1 MHLYGSSLKRSLFAL
16 RRSFALPE
24 LSTLAIVLYRVC
36 VIICALL
43 TGAALYYRTTNVWTL
58 KNLSDSFLIKHIGR
72 RPIIIGAF
80 HRMQREQNVPGYYV
94 IMQFVGDS
102 RQVHSL
108 YCFSSDSEGNILSD
122 RAHIERIHKG
132 KRAANDICSW
142 SGHVA
147 ECRVA
152 SALPQTIRVSTKD
165 DLQQSIEVPIEAPL
179 NERAHDLVV
188 CMAPMYTYID
198 WQIMLLGI
206 ENWLSLGATKII
218 IPVQSASS
226 NTLRILDEYAKDGIV
241 IVRQWPKWPVLS
253 DTNPNG
259 LILSRGLEES
269 HVNCLFFVKPW
280 ANMVAFTDMDDMLI
294 PPNPMDIHPK
304 RNIEILQELM
314 NEHPQAGS
322 FLFEHRDVQLV
333 LPKEQDVTTIRSFNF
348 NFLENTKWKSSCK
361 VWRMKTRVI
370 ANASRVDSVN
380 MHETG
385 ILRFGYVQVRVP
397 CHKAHFYH
405 LRHSYTEVE
414 RDEPLDMSNLID
426 SLNRAFSER
435 LTSTLVALSNV
446 TLNKSS
452 TESFADFDRCTVAIS
467 DEHWK
472 IKVSRDI
479 DCMASEGGYEFA
491 YADGDFVIVL
501 TKAKL
506 VDSDPNCEA
515 PLPKILKGNHFY
527 LP

>member
-1 MHLYGSSLKRSLFAL
+1 
-16 RRSFALPE
+16 
-24 LSTLAIVLYRVC
+24 
-36 VIICALL
+36 
-43 TGAALYYRTTNVWTL
+43 
-58 KNLSDSFLIKHIGR
+58 
-72 RPIIIGAF
+72 
-80 HRMQREQNVPGYYV
+80 
-94 IMQFVGDS
+94 MQFVGDS

-385 ILRFGYVQVRVP
+385 ILRFGYVQLLGKQTNTQATNCVRTWAETQRGQDVPSLGRKVQKDTVEKHAVRVP

-426 SLNRAFSER
+426 SLN
-435 LTSTLVALSNV
+435 
-446 TLNKSS
+446 
-452 TESFADFDRCTVAIS
+452 
-467 DEHWK
+467 
-472 IKVSRDI
+472 RDI